1 MQDNDK
7 GKISVSMMC
16 VSIDLI
22 MDYLKAFERNHIELL
37 HIDIM
42 DGTFVPNITIGVDY
56 VKQLRKLTNIP
67 LDLCSNPRWYFPAGI
82 FV

>member
-56 VKQLRKLTNIP
+56 VKQLR
-67 LDLCSNPRWYFPAGI
+67 R
-82 FV
+82 